1 METVRELRLA
11 AGLTQAELAQR
22 SGVAQPNIAAYES
35 GNRRPSVAMMARL
48 REVAKPR
55 PSGVVAAHRDQIIA
69 LALRHKANRVRVF
82 GSVSRG
88 DDVSGSD
95 IDLLVR
101 FDDDADLLD
110 MAELMLDLAE
120 LTGLHVDLVSEGGLP
135 PGPHPIR
142 DEAKPL

>member
-35 GNRRPSVAMMARL
+35 GSRRPSAAMMARL

-101 FDDDADLLD
+101 FDADADLLD
-110 MAELMLDLAE
+110 MAELMLDLEE
-120 LTGLHVDLVSEGGLP
+120 LTGLHVDLVSEGGLL

>member
-1 METVRELRLA
+1 METVRDLRRA

-22 SGVAQPNIAAYES
+22 SGVAQSNIAAYES
-35 GNRRPSVAMMARL
+35 GTRRPSPTMLSRL
-48 REVAKPR
+48 RDAAKPR
-55 PSGVVAAHRDQIIA
+55 PSRVIAEHRDQIIA

-101 FDDDADLLD
+101 FDADADLLD
-110 MAELMLDLAE
+110 MAELMLDLEE

-135 PGPHPIR
+135 AGPHPIR

>member
-35 GNRRPSVAMMARL
+35 GSRRPSTAMMARL
-48 REVAKPR
+48 RAVAQPR
-55 PSGVVAAHRDQIIA
+55 PSGVVAAHREQILA
-69 LALRHKANRVRVF
+69 LALRHKANRVQVF
-82 GSVSRG
+82 GSASRG

-110 MAELMLDLAE
+110 MAELMLDLEE

>member
-35 GNRRPSVAMMARL
+35 GNRRPSAAMMARL

-69 LALRHKANRVRVF
+69 LALRHKAHRVRVF

-110 MAELMLDLAE
+110 MAELMLDLEE

-135 PGPHPIR
+135 PGPHPLR

>member
-1 METVRELRLA
+1 METVRGLRLA

-35 GNRRPSVAMMARL
+35 GNRRPSAAMMARL

-110 MAELMLDLAE
+110 MAELMLDLEE